1 MSRDVVSKQLR
12 RAFYLLFLLLIG
24 NLMVQTIFRNPYFS
38 FTAVGSIGAAL
49 LWGAVLWGLAVLLRR
64 WEPMLVQYQNRLLC
78 GFLLLTIAT
87 QFAFYSF
94 AACWPVRDLE
104 YIHNA
109 AYEYAVT
116 GQIVGLSQDYLYKFP
131 NNLPVVGLLQL
142 IWRIVY
148 RIFGEGFTQ
157 WHSVA
162 ILLNAA
168 AILLGYLFLFL
179 LAEQLLGTRWGFW
192 CWLVLY
198 GCLPLQFL
206 LTYYY
211 TDTLTLPFAPMALY
225 AWLRLRQEKRP
236 SRKIGF
242 AILGGLA
249 LGIGTTLKATVA
261 IVLIAILIDALL
273 QWDWRNIAA
282 LLLTTVCSLAL
293 CSFAV
298 NQFAYGNGRVLDR
311 AVAPDR
317 ATPYTNWIAMGMM
330 GDGSYTPDTN
340 LAVWQK
346 ETKAEKEAFSREILQ
361 QRYQEEFGSFGK
373 YLLFLNRKGVRSFGC
388 GDLETPQTVGVHFRK
403 EGGLAE
409 KLVYEQGAWH
419 KAYEYIAQGWH
430 LAVFGFMLLAAGL
443 SLRKGD
449 RKAFIPLLAVFGL
462 YLFLLIWEASQRY
475 LTNWLTLFVLAAA
488 CGAKLLETY
497 FVREK

>member
-1 MSRDVVSKQLR
+1 MSRDVVRKQLR
-12 RAFYLLFLLLIG
+12 RVFYLLFVLLIG
-24 NLMVQTIFRNPYFS
+24 NLMVQTVFHNPYFS
-38 FTAVGSIGAAL
+38 FTTFGALSAAL
-49 LWGAVLWGLAVLLRR
+49 LWGLVLGGLAVLLRR
-64 WEPMLVQYQNRLLC
+64 WEPMLVKHRNRLL
-78 GFLLLTIAT
+78 GLALLLTGIT
-87 QFAFYSF
+87 QFIFYRF

-142 IWRIVY
+142 VWRIVY

-157 WHSVA
+157 WHAVA
-162 ILLNAA
+162 ILMNAA
-168 AILLGYLFLFL
+168 AILVAYLFLFL
-179 LAEQLLGTRWGFW
+179 AAEQLLGTRWGFW

-206 LTYYY
+206 VTYYY

-225 AWLRLRQEKRP
+225 AWLRLRQEQRP
-236 SRKIGF
+236 HRKVCF
-242 AILGGLA
+242 AVLGGLA
-249 LGIGTTLKATVA
+249 LGVGGTLKATVL
-261 IVLIAILIDALL
+261 ILLIALLIDGLL
-273 QWDWRNIAA
+273 QWDWRSMAGI
-282 LLLTTVCSLAL
+282 LLTTVCSLAL
-293 CSFAV
+293 CSLAV
-298 NQFAYGNGRVLDR
+298 HHFAYGNGRVLDP

-340 LAVWQK
+340 MAVWQK
-346 ETKAEKEAFSREILQ
+346 ETKAEKEAFSREILR
-361 QRYQEEFGSFGK
+361 QRYEEQFGSFGK

-409 KLVYEQGAWH
+409 KLVYEKGAWH
-419 KAYEYIAQGWH
+419 TVYEYIAQGWH
-430 LAVFGFMLLAAGL
+430 LAVFGAMLLAAGL
-443 SLRKGD
+443 SIRAGD
-449 RKAFIPLLAVFGL
+449 KKAFVPLLAVFGL
-462 YLFLLIWEASQRY
+462 YLFLLIWESSQRY
-475 LTNWLTLFVLAAA
+475 LTNWLALFVLAAA
-488 CGAKLLETY
+488 CGGKLLEM
-497 FVREK
+497 RLLQKK